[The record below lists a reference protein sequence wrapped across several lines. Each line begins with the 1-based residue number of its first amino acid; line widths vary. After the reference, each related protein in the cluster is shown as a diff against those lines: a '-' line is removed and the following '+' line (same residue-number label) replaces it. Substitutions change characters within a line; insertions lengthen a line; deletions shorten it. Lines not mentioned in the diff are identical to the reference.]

1 MLSFYLPAT
10 QRFIKEMQKSLT
22 VQLSILL
29 FAFSLLA
36 FAIETKAQ
44 SSFTLS
50 FGPMFTV
57 NSTAD
62 SLDANVGD
70 GICAD
75 SNGQCTL
82 RAAIEESNFEPA
94 ATISSINL
102 IIFALPD
109 PAVIDLTL
117 GELNITAGAW
127 IFGPGAR
134 RLTVQ
139 RSSAPG
145 TPNFRIFRVASS
157 GVGVEI
163 ARMSIRNGNVG
174 SQNGGGILVEDTG
187 ALTLRDINVRENSAA
202 NGGGIANAGRH
213 FIANRVLLN
222 SNSAT
227 AKGGGIF
234 NQVTFS
240 FISGPGITNST
251 LTNNS
256 AASGA
261 AIYSSGSIYLAND
274 TIFQNTATEGASSVF
289 NESGS
294 INVVNCIIGNNA
306 PSAIASLSGAFI
318 SKGNNLVTDSRSG
331 TGFTNG
337 VNNDQVSENN
347 AIDPMLGPLA
357 DNGGH
362 TDTRA
367 LLTGSPAIN
376 AGGDCVLT
384 DTCLGSSLPRFAL
397 SSDQRGRYQRKVGNA
412 VDIGAFEAGGGPPL
426 EFVSFGLTPRPET
439 PAFFSGAVAMLTSAT
454 TNEKTFGA
462 VNPFGWFRFQNLPA
476 DFYILQIRGKRAFFN
491 GGVMPIGLDEIP
503 GGLPTESFNTADILS
518 GFRLTIEQQKTKLGS
533 KH

>member
-1 MLSFYLPAT
+1 
-10 QRFIKEMQKSLT
+10 MQKLLT
-22 VQLSILL
+22 FQVSILL
-29 FAFSLLA
+29 FAFSILA
-36 FAIETKAQ
+36 SAIEAKAQ
-44 SSFTLS
+44 SSFQLS
-50 FGPMFTV
+50 FGPLFTV

-62 SLDANVGD
+62 TVDVNVGD
-70 GICAD
+70 GVCAD

-82 RAAIEESNFEPA
+82 RAAIEESNYEPA

-109 PAVIDLTL
+109 PAVINLTL
-117 GELNITAGAW
+117 GELNITAGTW
-127 IFGPGAR
+127 IFGTGAR

-145 TPNFRIFRVASS
+145 TPNFRIFRVSSS

-163 ARMSIRNGNVG
+163 TRLTIRNGNAG
-174 SQNGGGILVEDTG
+174 SENGGGILVDETG
-187 ALTLRDINVRENSAA
+187 ALTLKDVAVRENSAA

-213 FIANRVLLN
+213 FIANRLLVT

-234 NQVTFS
+234 NQVTSF
-240 FISGPGITNST
+240 FISGPGVTNST
-251 LTNNS
+251 ITNNS
-256 AASGA
+256 AASGG

-274 TIFQNTATEGASSVF
+274 TIFQNTATVAASGVF

-306 PSAIASLSGAFI
+306 PSAMASLSGTFI
-318 SKGNNLVTDSRSG
+318 SKGNNLITDSRSSS
-331 TGFTNG
+331 GFTNG

-347 AIDPMLGPLA
+347 AIDPILGPLA

-367 LLTGSPAIN
+367 LLAGSPAIN

-384 DTCLGSSLPRFAL
+384 DECISSGVPRFAL
-397 SSDQRGRYQRKVGNA
+397 SSDQRGRYQRKVGSA

-439 PAFFSGAVAMLTSAT
+439 PAVFSGAVAMLTSAT
-454 TNEKTFGA
+454 TNEKIFGA
-462 VNPFGWFRFQNLPA
+462 VNPFGWFRFQNIPA
-476 DFYILQIRGKRAFFN
+476 DFYVLEMRGKRAFFN
-491 GGVMPIGLDEIP
+491 GGLMRIGLDEIP
-503 GGLPTESFNTADILS
+503 AALPTGQFSPTAGLP
-518 GFRLTIEQQKTKLGS
+518 GFRAVIEIPKTKAVLGR
-533 KH
+533 K